1 MLKNSSPVINLDVF
15 NMCCQEWSKSQPLI
29 SEQTVSTIST
39 ERLLFSLS
47 LSLCLRCVS
56 GRISLHPSS
65 LSLFLSSL
73 HIHFCFSLHAL
84 QLTPPVWDQAAEGTS
99 GPAGPGPGSR
109 ARGSHADSPR
119 VGQTGPEFSGCRGL
133 DSRGVW
139 RRGRPEK
146 PQGASCHCR
155 CGMVSK
161 ADFQGTA
168 DRFLNSIDESIHFTK
183 LPCCTSSSY
192 TLSLEYGN
200 P

>member
-15 NMCCQEWSKSQPLI
+15 SMCCQVWSKSQPLI

-39 ERLLFSLS
+39 ERLLFFSLS
-47 LSLCLRCVS
+47 LSMLTLCIREDFTPSFLI
-56 GRISLHPSS
+56 ISFPPFSPH
-65 LSLFLSSL
+65 LFSAL
-73 HIHFCFSLHAL
+73 SLHAL
-84 QLTPPVWDQAAEGTS
+84 RLTPPVWDQAAEGTS

-155 CGMVSK
+155 CSMVSK
-161 ADFQGTA
+161 ADF
-168 DRFLNSIDESIHFTK
+168 
-183 LPCCTSSSY
+183 
-192 TLSLEYGN
+192 
-200 P
+200 